1 MPFAVRYNLKERKE
15 RFEKQRQEYCSFLSL
30 GSRTSFRSLWN
41 VIQNRRC
48 LILTSAS
55 THNSLLRF
63 TCEKSQKFIMV
74 LKIIKDKI
82 EKLQKAETGKPL
94 KNDGKSSF
102 FLYVGSSIPHGDQ

>member
-1 MPFAVRYNLKERKE
+1 VPFAVRYNLKERKE
-15 RFEKQRQEYCSFLSL
+15 RFEKQRQEKPNF
-30 GSRTSFRSLWN
+30 
-41 VIQNRRC
+41 IP
-48 LILTSAS
+48 LIVERHPKS
-55 THNSLLRF
+55 TLPDIDKCKF